1 MNRPENVDFVLKDIK
16 SNILDSYVNSL
27 ESRIDKAIKEIETEL
42 HDCKIDNMD
51 GYADAFLRDL
61 KNILKGEYMKITDKQ
76 KKVILDNLD
85 TLENWQLEEIIEK
98 IGIDNLDREYASEL
112 IKDILETLEEVKG
125 VSYQDIY

>member
-1 MNRPENVDFVLKDIK
+1 
-16 SNILDSYVNSL
+16 
-27 ESRIDKAIKEIETEL
+27 
-42 HDCKIDNMD
+42 
-51 GYADAFLRDL
+51 
-61 KNILKGEYMKITDKQ
+61 MKITDKQ

-112 IKDILETLEEVKG
+112 IKDILDTLEEVKG